1 MGDVGEHSTRALQ
14 IAVQMF
20 SVRCTIFFDGVFPLI
35 SNKISPVAAYIV
47 VLGLVASAATV
58 DARGF
63 RLNMVPNAAATA
75 VSCNLCHTS
84 GGGTP
89 RNAFGLDIQERVT
102 PNGQEVFWGPELA
115 ALDSDG
121 DGVPNGV
128 ELGDPAGSWTAG
140 ADQPGDA
147 ASVTHPGD
155 SASFIE
161 TITAVGEATWASVK
175 VIIRGQQ

>member
-1 MGDVGEHSTRALQ
+1 MTRN
-14 IAVQMF
+14 
-20 SVRCTIFFDGVFPLI
+20 R
-35 SNKISPVAAYIV
+35 ISPVAAYIIA
-47 VLGLVASAATV
+47 LGLIASAATV

-63 RLNMVPNAAATA
+63 RLNMVPNAGT
-75 VSCNLCHTS
+75 VGVGCNLCHTS

-89 RNAFGLDIQERVT
+89 RNAFGLDMQQLVT
-102 PNGQEVFWGPELA
+102 PNGQEIFWGPELA

-140 ADQPGDA
+140 ADQPGEA
-147 ASVTHPGD
+147 ASITHPGD
-155 SASFIE
+155 AASFIE